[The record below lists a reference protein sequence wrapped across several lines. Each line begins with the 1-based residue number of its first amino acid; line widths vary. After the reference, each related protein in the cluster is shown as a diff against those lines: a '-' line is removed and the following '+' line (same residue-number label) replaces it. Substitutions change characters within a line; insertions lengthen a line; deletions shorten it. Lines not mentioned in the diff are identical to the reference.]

1 MMLESIALFPKKR
14 YNQRADMHGRRG
26 DTMAKVLVIGG
37 GAAGMAAAIAAAS
50 VGDEVTVLE
59 RMDRVGKKIL
69 ATGNGRCNL
78 MNVSPLKYPGG
89 EAFARRVLAH
99 CGVREQTAFWHHLG
113 LRMRTE
119 DGGRVYPVCVQAS
132 SVLDALRMMI
142 DALCVSVVASVTVD
156 RVEKTRAGYA
166 VFAGHQRWNA
176 ERLIV
181 TGGGCAQPK
190 LGSNGSLWPI
200 LASLGHT
207 IRQPFPCLTQIV
219 TDTAP
224 IRGLSGIR
232 VRCRVWVTRN
242 EQNVHEESGEA
253 LFADY
258 GVSGVCV
265 MQCARYA
272 LKGSKL
278 HLSLLEGMGFRD
290 AGEAENEIHRRISLW
305 GDKPCETLL
314 TGLCVTRLTQSVFRM
329 AGLDEML
336 HKPISALTLR
346 HVKALAAVLSDF
358 SLMIQGVKGFENAQV
373 SGGGADCEEF
383 DPTNMMSRICDNL
396 HAAGEVL
403 DVDGDCGGF
412 NLMFA
417 FGSGILAGLH
427 GRKAPWLAE

>member
-1 MMLESIALFPKKR
+1 
-14 YNQRADMHGRRG
+14 
-26 DTMAKVLVIGG
+26 MAKVLVIGG

-89 EAFARRVLAH
+89 EAFARRVLDH

-119 DGGRVYPVCVQAS
+119 DGGRVYPVSGQAS
-132 SVLDALRMMI
+132 SVLDALRMMM
-142 DALCVSVVASVTVD
+142 DALRVSVVTSVTVD

-232 VRCRVWVTRN
+232 VRCRVWVTRK
-242 EQNVHEESGEA
+242 EQNVHEEAGEA

-265 MQCARYA
+265 MQCARFA
-272 LKGSKL
+272 AQGSVMRL
-278 HLSLLEGMGFRD
+278 NLLRGMGFEN
-290 AGEAENEIHRRISLW
+290 ASQAEGELLRRKAAW
-305 GDKPCETLL
+305 GSQPMEKLL
-314 TGLCVTRLTQSVFRM
+314 TGLCVPRLAGSLCMEAGIRFRDRLIGSLKDSE
-329 AGLDEML
+329 A
-336 HKPISALTLR
+336 SALAQVLGSFDLP
-346 HVKALAAVLSDF
+346 VK
-358 SLMIQGVKGFENAQV
+358 GVKGFDSAQV
-373 SGGGADCEEF
+373 TAGGLDVREF
-383 DPTNMMSRICDNL
+383 DPATMASRL
-396 HAAGEVL
+396 VPGLYAAGEML
-403 DVDGDCGGF
+403 DVDGTCGGF

-417 FGSGILAGLH
+417 FGSGLLAA
-427 GRKAPWLAE
+427 RACVEE